1 MKKPLPSVRKV
12 LAALIRSEGKLSE
25 AALALHCKVQTISKI
40 IDENPDILEEL
51 QTCHNSLYEEALDS
65 AKELLEMRDRS
76 MTKFV
81 LEALG
86 EKRGFTTKKRV
97 EISGDKDNPVAIE
110 NKIDL
115 SGLTEEELLKIT
127 ELTEKIGA
135 NKEIDE

>member
-1 MKKPLPSVRKV
+1 MKRQLPSARKV
-12 LAALIRSEGKLSE
+12 LAALIRSEGRLSE
-25 AALALHCKVQTISKI
+25 AAVALKCKVQTIAKI
-40 IDENPDILEEL
+40 IDENPDIVEEL
-51 QTCHNSLYEEALDS
+51 QTCHNALYEEALDS
-65 AKELLEMRDRS
+65 AKELVEMRDRS

-86 EKRGFTTKKRV
+86 EKRGFATKKRV

-127 ELTEKIGA
+127 ELASKAGA
-135 NKEIDE
+135 DREVDE